1 MVLDGFGLTTYTIL
15 VFLRFIEGLYQCDHF
30 YCDHLNPFRNDHDN
44 TDDSKELV
52 AHANDNNNDVEN
64 ANDSHDEHHD
74 VLYQYENGPIPF
86 L

>member
-1 MVLDGFGLTTYTIL
+1 
-15 VFLRFIEGLYQCDHF
+15 
-30 YCDHLNPFRNDHDN
+30 LNPFRNDHDN

-74 VLYQYENGPIPF
+74 VLYQYENDPIP
-86 L
+86 